1 MLLLCVQVAEIS
13 VASATGRNYGR
24 TDFYISIWPLQW
36 TLAVVHPRAARGLPR
51 GGMRETRGMRHAKQR
66 GTCRDRETG
75 CEGAGRDLGRGG
87 QGVRREGCMGQ
98 VGISNPDIV
107 SQMQFEFPAGCR
119 CGSKVSSPAGTVF
132 WQLRAWRRGATC
144 LDCCTAARASARRS
158 PRSSLGFWAS
168 GPLSRHSRPSAVGH
182 SRGERRWSLG
192 I

>member
-1 MLLLCVQVAEIS
+1 MLLLCVQVAEVS

-24 TDFYISIWPLQW
+24 TDLYISIWPLQW
-36 TLAVVHPRAARGLPR
+36 TLAVVHP
-51 GGMRETRGMRHAKQR
+51 
-66 GTCRDRETG
+66 DRETG
-75 CEGAGRDLGRGG
+75 CEDAGRDLGRGG

-168 GPLSRHSRPSAVGH
+168 GPLSRHSRPTAVGH